1 MSNRKSNS
9 QKRREW
15 WLLCIRERPE
25 GRDVNRRYCMRID
38 DTLRQ
43 LIREGVVILFRRTIP
58 SIHKITRYSC
68 VKMADGSVNPPGHV
82 VCPDCQRSAPLTVE
96 ITHKITCCLTHKRVR
111 CDAAART
118 KQGRGKKMLSATHL
132 D

>member
-25 GRDVNRRYCMRID
+25 GRDINRSHCMRRD
-38 DTLRQ
+38 ETLNQ
-43 LIREGVVILFRRTIP
+43 LIKEGVVTLFRRTQ
-58 SIHKITRYSC
+58 SSGYALTRYSC
-68 VKMADGSVNPPGHV
+68 VKMTDGSVNPPGHV
-82 VCPDCQRSAPLTVE
+82 VCPDCKRSGVRTNTIA
-96 ITHKITCCLTHKRVR
+96 HKINCCLTRNAWSPVAFGIKANRGP
-111 CDAAART
+111 
-118 KQGRGKKMLSATHL
+118 KQLSATHL